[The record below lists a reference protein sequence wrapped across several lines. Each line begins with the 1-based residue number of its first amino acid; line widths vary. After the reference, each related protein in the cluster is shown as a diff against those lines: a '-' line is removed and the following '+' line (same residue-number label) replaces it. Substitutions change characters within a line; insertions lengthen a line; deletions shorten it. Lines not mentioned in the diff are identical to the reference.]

1 MKHMFLLLIGVF
13 VLLGCSSN
21 KKQGPISKSGIP
33 VINLSEDV
41 STVPSL
47 LLSEVAEKLE
57 IVLLEMTDQSMLGEI
72 RRIQVTDHNIWIDH
86 GREFYI
92 YRFSR
97 SGKFLNKIG
106 SIGQGP
112 GEYTTYSTFL
122 VDEDKKE
129 VYIIANTNGVLAY
142 DFEGNFKRKIVDV
155 QIILQL
161 FSSVYD
167 QYILNNQ
174 KFFATQNFGLYR
186 PIDKDSLW
194 SFVSLSDDF
203 QKKKYFKNPAHV
215 GKEELI
221 IANRANMDRMVNYW
235 REYLTSMDTYNA
247 QLTLKYPDT
256 DTIYCYDDATNQLL
270 PQYAIFTDEE
280 KGDYEATHLW
290 FKDRKAFDYFSIK
303 SYYPTKAFIYLVG
316 SKGEEVYTYCYNK
329 KDGSVRLQ
337 KRQSAI
343 TERDVPWFSFPLRQM
358 KRDFVLDNDLGGGD
372 FTVDS
377 RSSGK
382 YWIDI
387 LEPGGDENWI
397 DIDQIKSSTVIDES
411 KKKELIRV
419 LESVT
424 EDSNPILMI
433 ATLK

>member
-1 MKHMFLLLIGVF
+1 MKSILLLLIIT
-13 VLLGCSSN
+13 LLGCSSN
-21 KKQGPISKSGIP
+21 KKQEPISKSGVP

-41 STVPSL
+41 STVLSL
-47 LLSEVAEKLE
+47 LLSESAEKLE
-57 IVLLEMTDQSMLGEI
+57 IVPLEMTDQSMLGEI

-186 PIDKDSLW
+186 PIDKDLLW

-397 DIDQIKSSTVIDES
+397 DIDQIKSTTVIDES

-419 LESVT
+419 LESAT

>member
-1 MKHMFLLLIGVF
+1 MKSILLLLIIT
-13 VLLGCSSN
+13 LLGCSSN
-21 KKQGPISKSGIP
+21 MKQEPISKSGIP

-57 IVLLEMTDQSMLGEI
+57 IVPLEMTDQSMLGEI
-72 RRIQVTDHNIWIDH
+72 RRIQATEHDIWIHDFNK
-86 GREFYI
+86 FYI
-92 YRFSR
+92 YRFSQT
-97 SGKFLNKIG
+97 GKFLNRIG
-106 SIGQGP
+106 SIGQAP
-112 GEYTTYSTFL
+112 GEYVNFSTFL
-122 VDEDKKE
+122 VDEYKKE
-129 VYIIANTNGVLAY
+129 VYIISNNNGILVY
-142 DFEGNFKRKIVDV
+142 NFKGEFKKKIVD
-155 QIILQL
+155 QQTINNL
-161 FSSVYD
+161 FSSVYS
-167 QYILNNQ
+167 QYILYNGN
-174 KFFATQNFGLYR
+174 FFAAQNIALYKL
-186 PIDKDSLW
+186 IDKDSLW
-194 SFVSLSDDF
+194 SFAFLDTAF
-203 QKKKYFKNPAHV
+203 QEKKLFKNPAHM
-215 GKEELI
+215 GREEQI
-221 IANRANMDRMVNYW
+221 IANCVDKGRMINLW
-235 REYLTSMDTYNA
+235 MEYQTSIDTYNN

-256 DTIYCYDDATNQLL
+256 DTIYYYDDATNDLL
-270 PQYAIFTDEE
+270 PQYVICTREE
-280 KGDYEATHLW
+280 KGDYEVTHLW

-303 SYYPTKAFIYLVG
+303 SYYPTKDFIYLVG

-329 KDGSVRLQ
+329 EDGSVRLQ

-419 LESVT
+419 LESAT

>member
-1 MKHMFLLLIGVF
+1 MKSILLLLIIT
-13 VLLGCSSN
+13 LLGCSSN
-21 KKQGPISKSGIP
+21 MKQEPISKSGIP

-47 LLSEVAEKLE
+47 LLSESAEKLE
-57 IVLLEMTDQSMLGEI
+57 IVPLEMTDQSMLGEI
-72 RRIQVTDHNIWIDH
+72 RRIQVTEHDIWIHDFNK
-86 GREFYI
+86 FYI

-97 SGKFLNKIG
+97 TRKFLNRIG
-106 SIGQGP
+106 SIGQAP
-112 GEYTTYSTFL
+112 GEYVNFSTFL
-122 VDEDKKE
+122 VDEYKKE
-129 VYIIANTNGVLAY
+129 VYIISNNNGILVY
-142 DFEGNFKRKIVDV
+142 NFKGEFKKKIVD
-155 QIILQL
+155 QQTINNL
-161 FSSVYD
+161 FSSVYS
-167 QYILNNQ
+167 QYILYNGN
-174 KFFATQNFGLYR
+174 FFAAQNIALYKL
-186 PIDKDSLW
+186 IDKDSLW
-194 SFVSLSDDF
+194 SFAFLDTAF
-203 QKKKYFKNPAHV
+203 QEKKLFKNPAHM
-215 GKEELI
+215 GREEQI
-221 IANRANMDRMVNYW
+221 IANCVDKGRMINLW
-235 REYLTSMDTYNA
+235 MEYQTSIDTYNN

-256 DTIYCYDDATNQLL
+256 DTIYCYGDATNDLL
-270 PQYAIFTDEE
+270 SQYAIFTDEE

-290 FKDRKAFDYFSIK
+290 FKDRKAFDYFSIF
-303 SYYPTKAFIYLVG
+303 SYYPTKDFIYLVG

-337 KRQSAI
+337 KRQSTI

-387 LEPGGDENWI
+387 LEPSSDENWI

-419 LESVT
+419 LESAT